1 MAQLLPFRQYDEHDV
16 VNVFA
21 FSGTLPVNAGTL
33 VKPVAS
39 GWRTDEANTQL
50 IGSVGASFANTVS
63 VRYGTLPS
71 VTPAGTGDNVIGML
85 LYAVKEQDE
94 NGLLLKFNPRK
105 AAEMQ
110 VVLSGQTVPIVT
122 RGIFLVSGQ
131 WNGGT
136 AGPQAGDAVFP
147 SGAGLW
153 TSSTTGQNNGANEHC
168 NSKVGKLLG
177 SPNSKGHALVLLNIC

>member
-1 MAQLLPFRQYDEHDV
+1 MPQLLPFRDYDEHDV
-16 VNVFA
+16 INMFA
-21 FSGTLPVNAGTL
+21 FSGSLPVNAGTL

-39 GWRTDEANTQL
+39 GWRTDEAKDIQL
-50 IGSVGASFANTVS
+50 LGSVGASFGNTVS
-63 VRYGTLPS
+63 ERYGTKAR
-71 VTPAGTGDNVIGML
+71 VTPAGTGDHVIGML

-94 NGLLLKFNPRK
+94 NGLLLKFSPRK

-110 VVLSGQTVPIVT
+110 VALSGQTVPIAT

-131 WNGGT
+131 FNGG
-136 AGPQAGDAVFP
+136 AQAGDPLFP

-153 TSSTTGQNNGANEHC
+153 TTSTTGQNNGANEHC

-177 SPNSKGHALVLLNIC
+177 APNSKGHALVYLNIA

>member
-16 VNVFA
+16 INVYA
-21 FSGTLPVNAGTL
+21 YSGALPINAGTL

-39 GWRTDEANTQL
+39 GWRTDEGNTQL
-50 IGSVGASFANTVS
+50 LGSVGAQFANTVS
-63 VRYGTLPS
+63 ERYGTIPR
-71 VTPAGTGDNVIGML
+71 VTIAGTGDNAIGML
-85 LYAVKEQDE
+85 LYKVAEQDE

-110 VVLSGQTVPIVT
+110 VALSGQTVPIAT
-122 RGIFLVSGQ
+122 RGIFLVSGEF
-131 WNGGT
+131 NGG
-136 AGPQAGDAVFP
+136 AQAGDALFP

-153 TSSTTGQNNGANEHC
+153 TTSTTGQNNGANEHC

-177 SPNSKGHALVLLNIC
+177 APNSKGHALVYLNIA

>member
-16 VNVFA
+16 INIFA

-50 IGSVGASFANTVS
+50 LGSVGASFGNTVS

-71 VTPAGTGDNVIGML
+71 VTTAGTGDSPIGML

-110 VVLSGQTVPIVT
+110 VALSGQSVPIAT

-131 WNGGT
+131 FNGG
-136 AGPQAGDAVFP
+136 AQAGDPLFP

-153 TSSTTGQNNGANEHC
+153 TTSTTGQNNGANEHC

-177 SPNSKGHALVLLNIC
+177 APNTKGCALVYLNIA

>member
-50 IGSVGASFANTVS
+50 LGSVGASFANTVS
-63 VRYGTLPS
+63 VRYGNLNS

-110 VVLSGQTVPIVT
+110 VALSGQSVPIAT

-131 WNGGT
+131 FNGGV
-136 AGPQAGDAVFP
+136 QAGDALFP

-153 TSSTTGQNNGANEHC
+153 TTSTTGQNNGANEHC

-177 SPNSKGHALVLLNIC
+177 APNTKGHALVLLNIA